1 MCGATP
7 PESTGTGARLPDVL
21 RGPSACCVPSV
32 ARAQRLAESK
42 RFSAQR
48 QVVRAGS
55 TAEMR
60 RVDGGHFLLGTET
73 DAGFPA
79 DGEGPV
85 REVVL
90 DPFYIDTYPLTV
102 ESFGEFAKAAGYVTE
117 AERFGWSFVFHKQLP
132 EDRYAALAEDTV
144 AGHEWWCKVNGAD
157 WRHPEGP
164 HSSVGARPDHPVTH
178 VSYADALAY
187 CRWAGKRLLTEA
199 EWESSAR
206 GGLEQQ
212 TYPWGQELEP
222 GGKHLC
228 NIWQG
233 RFPENDLGADGYRG
247 PCPVDA
253 FPPNGY
259 GLYSITGNV
268 WEWCADRFDP
278 IYHVTATRHNPVGPP
293 GGTARVMRGG
303 SFLCHASYC
312 NRYRVAARTSN
323 TPDSSTS
330 NLGFRCARDV

>member
-90 DPFYIDTYPLTV
+90 DPFYIDTYP
-102 ESFGEFAKAAGYVTE
+102 
-117 AERFGWSFVFHKQLP
+117 
-132 EDRYAALAEDTV
+132 
-144 AGHEWWCKVNGAD
+144 
-157 WRHPEGP
+157 
-164 HSSVGARPDHPVTH
+164 
-178 VSYADALAY
+178 
-187 CRWAGKRLLTEA
+187 
-199 EWESSAR
+199 
-206 GGLEQQ
+206 
-212 TYPWGQELEP
+212 
-222 GGKHLC
+222 
-228 NIWQG
+228 
-233 RFPENDLGADGYRG
+233 
-247 PCPVDA
+247 
-253 FPPNGY
+253 
-259 GLYSITGNV
+259 
-268 WEWCADRFDP
+268 
-278 IYHVTATRHNPVGPP
+278 
-293 GGTARVMRGG
+293 
-303 SFLCHASYC
+303 
-312 NRYRVAARTSN
+312 
-323 TPDSSTS
+323 
-330 NLGFRCARDV
+330 